1 MLRKLKQLD
10 IGILLILGCFLV
22 ISTAVIY
29 SATHNTKYQGLHIN
43 NLVTFTVLM
52 LPMLAIA
59 LMDYRFLVRKLSPY
73 LYGAGI
79 LMLVFV
85 MFKGMNINGSRRW
98 INLAV
103 MQFQPSELMKVFF
116 IVLLLA
122 KWLEKRNGEELRF
135 WGDLVPL
142 GAILAVPFIMIFMQ
156 PDLGT
161 SIVFVCIFLG
171 MLWLGNIKM
180 SHVLIGSISLS
191 AIIAFVTGL
200 YFYDFA
206 LFSKIVKP
214 HQLHRVQTFLDPSS
228 DRRTVGTL

>member
-10 IGILLILGCFLV
+10 IGILLILGCFFGHQYGCHLQRHTQHQV
-22 ISTAVIY
+22 P
-29 SATHNTKYQGLHIN
+29 GLHIN

-103 MQFQPSELMKVFF
+103 MQFQPSELMKVFY
-116 IVLLLA
+116 
-122 KWLEKRNGEELRF
+122 RF
-135 WGDLVPL
+135 T
-142 GAILAVPFIMIFMQ
+142 A
-156 PDLGT
+156 
-161 SIVFVCIFLG
+161 
-171 MLWLGNIKM
+171 
-180 SHVLIGSISLS
+180 
-191 AIIAFVTGL
+191 
-200 YFYDFA
+200 
-206 LFSKIVKP
+206 
-214 HQLHRVQTFLDPSS
+214 R
-228 DRRTVGTL
+228 

>member
-1 MLRKLKQLD
+1 M
-10 IGILLILGCFLV
+10 
-22 ISTAVIY
+22 
-29 SATHNTKYQGLHIN
+29 
-43 NLVTFTVLM
+43 
-52 LPMLAIA
+52 
-59 LMDYRFLVRKLSPY
+59 
-73 LYGAGI
+73 
-79 LMLVFV
+79 
-85 MFKGMNINGSRRW
+85 
-98 INLAV
+98 
-103 MQFQPSELMKVFF
+103 
-116 IVLLLA
+116 
-122 KWLEKRNGEELRF
+122 
-135 WGDLVPL
+135 

-228 DRRTVGTL
+228 DPAHSWHVVNSISAISTGGMKGAGFVQGPLVQAGFIPYDYADSIFVVIGEEFGFVGSAVLILLYFLLIYRIIRIAISCEDLSGSYIVVGIISMFTVQIF